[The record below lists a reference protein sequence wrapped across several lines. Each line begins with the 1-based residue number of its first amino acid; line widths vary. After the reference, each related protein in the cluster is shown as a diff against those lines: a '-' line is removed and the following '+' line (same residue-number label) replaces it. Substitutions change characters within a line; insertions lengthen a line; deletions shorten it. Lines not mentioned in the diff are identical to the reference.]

1 MEGGRGERRGE
12 ENKGENEVR
21 GREGEECGREG
32 ERESPS
38 LEIIIV
44 M

>member
-12 ENKGENEVR
+12 EKKGENEGR
-21 GREGEECGREG
+21 GREGEECGRG
-32 ERESPS
+32 ERESLS